1 MDHAYNPLQAGGLAV
16 ESSVVAAA
24 MSALLQHPDEARNV
38 GISIGWY
45 ICMNFLDGLV
55 LILWK
60 IGLHRGGGGG
70 GNDTDSHSGDDGK
83 PDRLFL
89 FSACLRTCA
98 WLPVA
103 VVAVKVVR
111 AAAQG
116 ALVAARGEARSDTSS
131 DTGWELVPDIL
142 PPLPLPELEPFIPE
156 MLNDLCWLNQR
167 VGCFWPLG
175 RWRAERC
182 VESGIS
188 QGDSRYIYY
197 CFRRRGPEAKIA
209 SLQ

>member
-1 MDHAYNPLQAGGLAV
+1 MHRGG
-16 ESSVVAAA
+16 
-24 MSALLQHPDEARNV
+24 
-38 GISIGWY
+38 
-45 ICMNFLDGLV
+45 
-55 LILWK
+55 
-60 IGLHRGGGGG
+60 GGGGG
-70 GNDTDSHSGDDGK
+70 GNDTDSGDDGK

-89 FSACLRTCA
+89 FSACLGTCA

-156 MLNDLCWLNQR
+156 MLNDLC
-167 VGCFWPLG
+167 
-175 RWRAERC
+175 
-182 VESGIS
+182 
-188 QGDSRYIYY
+188 
-197 CFRRRGPEAKIA
+197 
-209 SLQ
+209 